1 MRSHTLLRYL
11 LIGAFTFS
19 LDLALLTVVRS
30 GLGWP
35 LPVAV
40 TIGYAV
46 ALSVN
51 YLLNRMLN
59 FHSHAPLG
67 PESLRYAGAV
77 TVNFAVVLLG
87 VTSGLAAIGVPYQ
100 VARVVA
106 GGAEGIFMY
115 CALRWFVFAASSTG
129 ARSTASTRALAE
141 SRRSTGPAAR

>member
-1 MRSHTLLRYL
+1 VHSHTLFRYL
-11 LIGAFTFS
+11 LIGAFTFG

-30 GLGWP
+30 GLGWQ

-51 YLLNRMLN
+51 YVLNRVLN

-77 TVNFAVVLLG
+77 AVNFGVVLLG
-87 VTSGLAAIGVPYQ
+87 VTTGLAAAGVPYQ
-100 VARVVA
+100 VARIAA
-106 GGAEGIFMY
+106 GAAEGIFMY
-115 CALRWFVFAASSTG
+115 CAMRWFVFAAVRRD
-129 ARSTASTRALAE
+129 AASDDASDDAERA
-141 SRRSTGPAAR
+141 TVC

>member
-1 MRSHTLLRYL
+1 MHSHTLFRYL
-11 LIGAFTFS
+11 LIGAFTFG

-51 YLLNRMLN
+51 YALNRVLN

-77 TVNFAVVLLG
+77 AVNFGVVLLG
-87 VTSGLAAIGVPYQ
+87 VTTGLAAVGVPYQ
-100 VARVVA
+100 VARVAA

-115 CALRWFVFAASSTG
+115 CAMRWFVFSP
-129 ARSTASTRALAE
+129 ARSTESTPAVAE
-141 SRRSTGPAAR
+141 SRRSTGQAAP

>member
-1 MRSHTLLRYL
+1 MLSPTLIRYL
-11 LIGAFTFS
+11 LIGAFTFG
-19 LDLALLTVVRS
+19 LDLVLLTIVRS

-51 YLLNRMLN
+51 YVLNRVFN

-67 PESLRYAGAV
+67 PESMRYAGAV
-77 TVNFAVVLLG
+77 AVNFGVVLLG
-87 VTSGLAAIGVPYQ
+87 VTTGLAGVGVPYQ
-100 VARVVA
+100 VARVAA

-115 CALRWFVFAASSTG
+115 CAMRWFVFSVVRRDAASDD
-129 ARSTASTRALAE
+129 AERA
-141 SRRSTGPAAR
+141 PVC